1 MSDDTVEIT
10 EKEALEIFAGAVLS
24 TILIDALKSALKV
37 AAEKLKR
44 QESDL
49 NELRIWVKDLAQAN
63 GKSAKLLEEQV
74 AMNKALLDELETVR
88 EERNKLASELT
99 IADLSDE
106 LLRKRLGQQQQNYE
120 KEAFFT
126 GQEPPNVDRMR
137 KFSLKLEDYR
147 EPFREID

>member
-10 EKEALEIFAGAVLS
+10 EKEALEIFAGTVLS

-74 AMNKALLDELETVR
+74 AMNKALLDELESVR

-126 GQEPPNVDRMR
+126 GQQPPNVDRMP
-137 KFSLKLEDYR
+137 KLDTAFLKNTLNK
-147 EPFREID
+147 